1 MIVKLSE
8 FTKAVAKI
16 QAMASGE
23 KTVPGIMLDISD
35 DGVKVCY
42 SDSRKALIE
51 KIDAVVEDTDIRGK
65 IVLDYGRVVSA
76 ITICQP
82 SGRLSIEDLQFIFEP
97 DGKVTL
103 YADKLLLVSSENGE
117 DEYIKV
123 STFEQLLTWTEAG
136 SSMRT
141 AMLSRENYDSIFQPA
156 GGYDEW
162 DAEEL
167 KDILLKTSGEKGKQ
181 IYVSP
186 KQGQAF
192 VCNMAYVTTLP
203 IELGY
208 TFPIVIPT
216 ATGKCVADIINR
228 LDADKLY
235 LHVVEGKYCKVYVED
250 ESFGMSFEIVPA
262 NRIHLNTLDR
272 YQGKS
277 YNGVQLTFFKEVLQN
292 VIKSAM
298 AVSASEK
305 VNLKLVKSEETGQV
319 ELLVVGSNT
328 NASIENNYKVVTNGF
343 NYEEG
348 DGITEDSVIK
358 EFDIPI
364 SLKVLNDI
372 LVKCESDYIAFDVC
386 HEENTNAKAIRI
398 SEIDLE
404 KVVEESQAVLD
415 GTAVVA
421 EKPAQILEPQEPVE
435 VALPDSVQAV
445 VEEPMVPKA
454 AVNIGEVHAQ
464 STVAPIIKN
473 GKEESFEIEDVRTD
487 AVKTSN
493 IGANEITMQDK
504 VNFRI
509 RTLTSKHYT
518 LAAK

>member
-1 MIVKLSE
+1 MLIRLEE
-8 FTKAVAKI
+8 FTKAIAKI

-42 SDSRKALIE
+42 SDSRKALVE
-51 KIDAVVEDTDIRGK
+51 KVNATVEETDIKGK
-65 IVLDYGRVVSA
+65 IVLDYSRVVSA

-82 SGRLSIEDLQFIFEP
+82 SGRLKIEELHFDFKP

-103 YADKLLLVSSENGE
+103 SADKMLLIQGDDGE
-117 DEYIKV
+117 DTYTKV

-136 SSMRT
+136 SSMKT
-141 AMLSRENYDSIFQPA
+141 AMLSRENYDGIFQPVE
-156 GGYDEW
+156 GYDEW
-162 DAEEL
+162 DANEL
-167 KDILLKTSGEKGKQ
+167 KDILVKTSGEKGKQ

-192 VCNMAYVTTLP
+192 VCNMAYMTTLP
-203 IELGY
+203 VEDGY

-228 LDADKLY
+228 LGVEKLF
-235 LHVVEGKYCKVYVED
+235 LHVVENKYCKVYTED
-250 ESFGMSFEIVPA
+250 ENFGMSFEIVPA
-262 NRIHLNTLDR
+262 NRTHLSTLDR
-272 YQGKS
+272 YQSKS

-328 NASIENNYKVVTNGF
+328 NASIENNYRVVTNGF
-343 NYEEG
+343 NFEQAEG
-348 DGITEDSVIK
+348 VTAETIIRD
-358 EFDIPI
+358 FDIPI
-364 SLKVLNDI
+364 SLKVLSDI
-372 LVKCESDYIAFDVC
+372 ITKCDSDYVAFDIC
-386 HEENTNAKAIRI
+386 HEENANAKAIRI

-404 KVVEESQAVLD
+404 KVIEESKAIIGGTDEVEE
-415 GTAVVA
+415 
-421 EKPAQILEPQEPVE
+421 KRE
-435 VALPDSVQAV
+435 VV
-445 VEEPMVPKA
+445 VEEATELELKTEPMVPSA
-454 AVNIGEVHAQ
+454 AIGEFKDAHVSVKVEKVGGAA
-464 STVAPIIKN
+464 SD
-473 GKEESFEIEDVRTD
+473 EEFEIEGVRTD